1 MVELQA
7 APGAPGSLELPVGE
21 DEEQELGDVLADTE
35 SASPEDIAT
44 KQTLKVEVQRVLEAV
59 LTPRERLGLQF
70 RFGLGKNP
78 APPLQQVGRELGFTP
93 ERVPPIEAGGLA

>member
-7 APGAPGSLELPVGE
+7 APGAPGSLELPVGD

-44 KQTLKVEVQRVLEAV
+44 TQTLKDEVQRVLEAV
-59 LTPRERLGLQF
+59 LTPRARLVLQF
-70 RFGLGKNP
+70 RLGPRNTQ
-78 APPLQQVGRELGFTP
+78 AHSPPDGGRGMGITRETVRPTGA
-93 ERVPPIEAGGLA
+93 RA